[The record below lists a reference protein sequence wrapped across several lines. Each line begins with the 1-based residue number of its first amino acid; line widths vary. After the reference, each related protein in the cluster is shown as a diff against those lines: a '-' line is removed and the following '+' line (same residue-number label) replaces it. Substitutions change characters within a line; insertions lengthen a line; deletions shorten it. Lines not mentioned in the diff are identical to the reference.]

1 MLTLLSAKREGM
13 YHVHVMSALGG
24 GVEGVGKNLTKG
36 RDVVMIWYGGS
47 LPGIRVT
54 HKHSTQE
61 EQPAL
66 TGLAANSQY
75 LTRKRCKISKL
86 LQTLVVHGP
95 KED

>member
-1 MLTLLSAKREGM
+1 M

-36 RDVVMIWYGGS
+36 REVVMIWYGGS

-66 TGLAANSQY
+66 THCVLEA
-75 LTRKRCKISKL
+75 
-86 LQTLVVHGP
+86 LVGFQRIWDGV
-95 KED
+95 